1 MRSESQDFALRTPQF
16 AIKNPEGYME
26 KKKKA
31 TEYSIEIP
39 KHDKYFFLIR
49 KFLEN
54 IMALE
59 SITEK
64 ERDEIVLAVNE
75 ACDKLFRMDPDAE
88 GNIKVDIKVKIHPK
102 KITVVLHHKGTTE
115 LSWYFKKLSED
126 KLVME
131 SVKGRIGDYLIE
143 KSADEVSF
151 SSSKR
156 KGHQVKITKF
166 RGK

>member
-1 MRSESQDFALRTPQF
+1 L
-16 AIKNPEGYME
+16 E
-26 KKKKA
+26 KKEKG

-39 KHDKYFFLIR
+39 RHEKYFFLIR
-49 KFLEN
+49 KFLDN
-54 IMALE
+54 IM
-59 SITEK
+59 SIDNIPEK
-64 ERDEIVLAVNE
+64 EKDDIVLAVNE
-75 ACDKLFRMDPDAE
+75 ACDKLFRLDPDKE
-88 GNIKVDIKVKIHPK
+88 GNLKVDIKVKINPK
-102 KITVVLHHKGTTE
+102 KITVVLHHRGITE

-126 KLVME
+126 KLMLE
-131 SVKGRIGDYLIE
+131 SVKSRIGDYLIE

>member
-1 MRSESQDFALRTPQF
+1 
-16 AIKNPEGYME
+16 ME

-64 ERDEIVLAVNE
+64 ERDEIILAVNE
-75 ACDKLFRMDPDAE
+75 ACDKLFRVEKESE
-88 GNIKVDIKVKIHPK
+88 GNIKVDIRLKINPK
-102 KITVVLHHKGTTE
+102 KITVILHHKGTTE

-126 KLVME
+126 KLVLE
-131 SVKGRIGDYLIE
+131 SVKSRIGDYLIE
-143 KSADEVSF
+143 KNSDEVSF
-151 SSSKR
+151 STSKR
-156 KGHQVKITKF
+156 KGHQVKITKY
-166 RGK
+166 RRK